1 LQVIRSD
8 TCERATAEKAVFEK
22 KAIAD
27 ITNALTVADKHLS
40 SQTYFVGERLTVA
53 DISYFSVVGA
63 IMKLQAVDIVSLFPR
78 LFRCYM
84 TTGSNK
90 LVESIAGK
98 LSVPSTFTSPLVPQT
113 SSVSSRV
120 DAGSFPG
127 KWQRNRTRV
136 KELLDKDTAMIGKVR
151 RICFKR
157 LFSLL
162 CTVAQEYRLSSFMF
176 WQVKLER

>member
-1 LQVIRSD
+1 M
-8 TCERATAEKAVFEK
+8 FEK

-27 ITNALTVADKHLS
+27 ITTALTVADKHLS
-40 SQTYFVGERLTVA
+40 TQTYFVGERLTVA

-63 IMKLQAVDIVSLFPR
+63 IIKLQAVDIVSLFPR

-90 LVESIAGK
+90 SVEGIAGK
-98 LSVPSTFTSPLVPQT
+98 LSIPPTSTSPIVAQT
-113 SSVSSRV
+113 SRVSSRV

-136 KELLDKDTAMIGKVR
+136 KELLEKDTAMIGKVG
-151 RICFKR
+151 K
-157 LFSLL
+157 
-162 CTVAQEYRLSSFMF
+162 LSSSCICLSFSV
-176 WQVKLER
+176 QSAQ

>member
-1 LQVIRSD
+1 MQVLRSD
-8 TCERATAEKAVFEK
+8 TCELPADEKAAFEK

-27 ITNALTVADKHLS
+27 ITTALTVADKHLS
-40 SQTYFVGERLTVA
+40 TQTYFVGERLTVA

-63 IMKLQAVDIVSLFPR
+63 IIKLKVVDIVSLFPR

-90 LVESIAGK
+90 LVEGIAGK
-98 LSVPSTFTSPLVPQT
+98 LSIPPTSTSPIVAQT
-113 SSVSSRV
+113 SRVSSRV

-136 KELLDKDTAMIGKVR
+136 KELLEKDTAMIGKVR
-151 RICFKR
+151 KLPASHICV
-157 LFSLL
+157 S
-162 CTVAQEYRLSSFMF
+162 CSVQIAQ
-176 WQVKLER
+176 